1 MLDGVLLSE
10 PEKEAAMLRRCTTVT
25 IVLLLVCMAV
35 AYGCQKSPEDAR
47 KELGALGVPYTHAAF
62 LQAAQNNDKLAMELF
77 LAAGMNPNRHHKDRG
92 TALMSAAFQGHTESI
107 QALLAAGANP
117 DLATKDGWT
126 ALKWAAFKGHTESVR
141 VLREAV
147 AEGK

>member
-47 KELGALGVPYTHAAF
+47 KELGALGVPYTHEAF
-62 LQAAQNNDKLAMELF
+62 VQAAQNNDKLAMELF
-77 LAAGMNPNRHHKDRG
+77 LAAGMNPNRQHKDG
-92 TALMSAAFQGHTESI
+92 ETALRWAALEGQPESI

-117 DLATKDGWT
+117 DLATKNGET
-126 ALKWAAFKGHTESVR
+126 ALEFAAFQGHTESVR
-141 VLREAV
+141 ILREAV